1 MRWKNSLLGV
11 VVAVLCSG
19 VASGQVRTKAPIPLD
34 DRLAAIEDR
43 LTALED
49 RVARVEEDRQDPR
62 APDRLTL
69 ESEAKLDRLEV
80 RVIQLENAPRN
91 CDCNTAGQRDMLA
104 RLRSVERQ
112 VARLRS
118 AAIR

>member
-1 MRWKNSLLGV
+1 MRWKNSLLGA
-11 VVAVLCSG
+11 VVAVLCAG
-19 VASGQVRTKAPIPLD
+19 TAGGQVRTKAPIPLD

-49 RVARVEEDRQDPR
+49 RLARVEEDRQDTP

-91 CDCNTAGQRDMLA
+91 CDCNAAGQHDMLA
-104 RLRSVERQ
+104 RLRSIERQ

>member
-1 MRWKNSLLGV
+1 MRWKNSLLWV
-11 VVAVLCSG
+11 VVTVLCSG
-19 VASGQVRTKAPIPLD
+19 IASSQVRTKAPIPLD

-49 RVARVEEDRQDPR
+49 RLARVEEDRQDPPS
-62 APDRLTL
+62 ADRLTL

-91 CDCNTAGQRDMLA
+91 CDCNTAGQRDLLA
-104 RLRSVERQ
+104 RLRSLERQ
-112 VARLRS
+112 VARLRT
-118 AAIR
+118 AGIR